1 MGGEREERDNLSLQ
15 DAIFL
20 NINILMQF
28 DACCVLV
35 CLAGAFYFSDLFLA
49 LAGYSGGDPG
59 WVVGCLFPMP
69 PAEPQKL

>member
-28 DACCVLV
+28 DARCVLV
-35 CLAGAFYFSDLFLA
+35 RQEGASIL
-49 LAGYSGGDPG
+49 
-59 WVVGCLFPMP
+59 
-69 PAEPQKL
+69 

>member
-28 DACCVLV
+28 DARCVLV
-35 CLAGAFYFSDLFLA
+35 RQAGASIL
-49 LAGYSGGDPG
+49 
-59 WVVGCLFPMP
+59 
-69 PAEPQKL
+69 

>member
-28 DACCVLV
+28 DARCVLV
-35 CLAGAFYFSDLFLA
+35 CQAAALILQIYF
-49 LAGYSGGDPG
+49 
-59 WVVGCLFPMP
+59 
-69 PAEPQKL
+69 

>member
-35 CLAGAFYFSDLFLA
+35 HQAGAFIFQIYF
-49 LAGYSGGDPG
+49 
-59 WVVGCLFPMP
+59 
-69 PAEPQKL
+69 